1 MGVKEGMGLEN
12 LKHSVE
18 SLKKVIEEAENIVF
32 FGGAGT
38 STESNI
44 PDFRSKEQGLYR
56 NAGEADYPPEVILS
70 HSFFQ
75 QHPEIFY
82 RYYWENLVHEKA
94 EPNQTHYAL
103 ATLEKRGKLQAVIT
117 QNVDGLHQK
126 AGSKKVYELHGS
138 IYRNYCM
145 ECHEEYELSDLL
157 KSHENV
163 PHCKTC
169 GGIIRP
175 AVTLY
180 EEPLNL
186 SVIEGAISAIENAEV
201 LIVGG
206 TSLVVYPA
214 AGFLDYFQGKKLVII
229 NRESTPQDRRA
240 DLMIQGSVGEI
251 LEKVVKE

>member
-1 MGVKEGMGLEN
+1 MDCLN
-12 LKHSVE
+12 NSVE
-18 SLKKVIEEAENIVF
+18 VLKKVISESDNIVF

-44 PDFRSKEQGLYR
+44 PDFRSKEDGLY
-56 NAGEADYPPEVILS
+56 GKPGKEDYPPEVILS

-75 QHPEIFY
+75 RHPEIFY

-103 ATLEKRGKLQAVIT
+103 ATLEKRGKLKAVIT

-126 AGSKKVYELHGS
+126 AGSKKVFELHGS
-138 IYRNYCM
+138 VYRNYCM
-145 ECHEEYELSDLL
+145 ECYESYALEDLL
-157 KSHENV
+157 KMRSNV
-163 PHCKTC
+163 PICEKC
-169 GGIIRP
+169 EGIIRP

-186 SVIEGAISAIENAEV
+186 SVIEGAIDAIEKADV

-214 AGFLDYFQGKKLVII
+214 AGFIDYFKGKYLVII
-229 NRESTPQDRRA
+229 NRESTPRDQRA
-240 DLMIQGSVGEI
+240 DITIRGSIGKILTEAVEDGEVY
-251 LEKVVKE
+251 END